1 MVCFQDV
8 DAMDKSDGRS
18 RCGRVGDNKKCYRL
32 VDLTPYDLPP
42 VYPPP
47 RTRFQPST
55 CLRKA
60 SIHEPDNKVH
70 HVKSDDSAACLGWT
84 VTLQGIE
91 IGRQRFDTGVAES
104 LIKVLGT
111 SIVARSG
118 QGVRQRPHVE
128 IDSRQQY

>member
-1 MVCFQDV
+1 M
-8 DAMDKSDGRS
+8 
-18 RCGRVGDNKKCYRL
+18 GDNKKCYRL

-104 LIKVLGT
+104 QVKALEIST
-111 SIVARSG
+111 VARSA
-118 QGVRQRPHVE
+118 QGVRQGRHGNV
-128 IDSRQQY
+128 SSQQHYQDGSEGGGGRCSQCAWEKS